1 MCAPGFYFF
10 ILILFYQGIIFKS
23 FETFAKIDRS
33 LSIELIPT
41 ALTAVEED
49 EKLRGCGRDAKL
61 R

>member
-1 MCAPGFYFF
+1 M
-10 ILILFYQGIIFKS
+10 LVLFYQGIIFKS

-49 EKLRGCGRDAKL
+49 EKIRGCGRDAKL